1 MIRKIEINKEDT
13 EQLKGLHKAMVNRNA
28 NLIIDWTGK
37 QITFYEIPLKEF
49 DKLKQKNKK
58 QNRNNN
64 LKRNFF

>member
-1 MIRKIEINKEDT
+1 MIRKIE
-13 EQLKGLHKAMVNRNA
+13 VNRNA

>member
-13 EQLKGLHKAMVNRNA
+13 EQLKGLQKAMVNRNA